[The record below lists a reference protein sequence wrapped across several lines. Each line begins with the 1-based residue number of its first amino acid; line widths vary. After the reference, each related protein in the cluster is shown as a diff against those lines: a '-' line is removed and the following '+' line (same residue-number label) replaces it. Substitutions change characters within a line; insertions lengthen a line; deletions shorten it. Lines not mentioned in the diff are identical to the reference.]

1 MAKRGFPMHVPVK
14 REYFTRPFELA
25 PPQAVPLCTEEVKVC
40 YEVCVVC
47 GKTQD
52 EKLTQTPFLYV
63 LEQVTH
69 PLNLSH
75 IATIELQDL
84 ASEPSA
90 LLDLQRIGSCE
101 SS

>member
-1 MAKRGFPMHVPVK
+1 MGR
-14 REYFTRPFELA
+14 
-25 PPQAVPLCTEEVKVC
+25 
-40 YEVCVVC
+40 
-47 GKTQD
+47 D

-75 IATIELQDL
+75 IATTELQDL
-84 ASEPSA
+84 VSELSV
-90 LLDLQRIGSCE
+90 LLDPHCTGSSG